1 MKVVSSYIE
10 GSYLKF
16 VLQTGEVKKFPVYW
30 ALSPWLDL
38 NEHTELR
45 DLWLQTKACNS
56 VCCYCD
62 HVIESRFEIKDYV
75 CVLCQIDL
83 EIVTEF
89 KRLL

>member
-38 NEHTELR
+38 NEHTEL
-45 DLWLQTKACNS
+45 QAFVCNHKSINS

-62 HVIESRFEIKDYV
+62 HVIESRFEIKDCV
-75 CVLCQIDL
+75 CFVSN
-83 EIVTEF
+83 
-89 KRLL
+89 